1 MAEKPQSY
9 YGTWINRQRSLLPG
23 LDEELDPLTAKL
35 EHLIIILDTLGLEA
49 FVAPPSRGRG
59 RPPDDRPAIA
69 RSFVAKAVLTIPT
82 TSALIER
89 LQVDRA
95 LRRICGWER
104 RSEVPSEATFS
115 RAFAEFAAQNLPER
129 VHEQLVRRHL
139 RDHIIGHIS
148 RDATEIEAREKP
160 CRRSPDDLPP
170 PAPPKRKRGRP
181 RKDEVLPPKPLT
193 RIEQQRTQSLDEM
206 RAGLPTQCD
215 VGVKRNSKGFKE
227 TWIGYKLHLDTANG
241 IVPVAAIL
249 TAAST
254 HDSQVAIPLAR
265 TSEQRVVWLYDLMD
279 SAYDAQ
285 PIIDDCLAAGR
296 VPVIDRNTRRDTALK
311 AEIAAERARRRL
323 IKIPDPTDL
332 TYNERSTAERAN
344 ARIKDEF
351 GGRHLRVRGH
361 LKAFCHLMFGVA
373 VLAADSILRLFSNRF
388 YIHPAR
394 CLGEPAENP
403 AFPDFC
409 KRLRF
414 YQY

>member
-89 LQVDRA
+89 LQIDRA

-115 RAFAEFAAQNLPER
+115 RAFAEFAAQGLPER

-139 RDHIIGHIS
+139 HDHIVGHIS
-148 RDATEIEAREKP
+148 RDATEIAAREKP
-160 CRRSPDDLPP
+160 RRRSSDDPPP
-170 PAPPKRKRGRP
+170 PAPRKRGRP
-181 RKDEVLPPKPLT
+181 RKHEVLPSKPLT
-193 RIEQQRTQSLDEM
+193 RIELQRTQSLDEM

-215 VGVKRNSKGFKE
+215 VGVKRNSKGFRE

-241 IVPVAAIL
+241 IIPIAAIL
-249 TAAST
+249 TAASI

-332 TYNERSTAERAN
+332 TYNERTTAERAN

-361 LKAFCHLMFGVA
+361 LKAFCHLMFGVVA
-373 VLAADSILRLFSNRF
+373 LAADSIVRLFSARF
-388 YIHPAR
+388 YIHPA
-394 CLGEPAENP
+394 
-403 AFPDFC
+403 
-409 KRLRF
+409 
-414 YQY
+414 

>member
-89 LQVDRA
+89 LQIDRA

-115 RAFAEFAAQNLPER
+115 RAFAAFAAQGLPER

-139 RDHIIGHIS
+139 HDHIVGHIS

-160 CRRSPDDLPP
+160 RRRSSDDPPP
-170 PAPPKRKRGRP
+170 PAPKRKRGRP
-181 RKDEVLPPKPLT
+181 SKHEALPPKPLT

-215 VGVKRNSKGFKE
+215 VGVKRNSKGFRE

-323 IKIPDPTDL
+323 IKIPDPRDL
-332 TYNERSTAERAN
+332 TYNERTTAERAN

-351 GGRHLRVRGH
+351 GGRYLRVRGH
-361 LKAFCHLMFGVA
+361 LKAFCHLMFGVVA
-373 VLAADSILRLFSNRF
+373 LAADSIVRLFSARF
-388 YIHPAR
+388 YIHPA
-394 CLGEPAENP
+394 
-403 AFPDFC
+403 
-409 KRLRF
+409 
-414 YQY
+414 

>member
-23 LDEELDPLTAKL
+23 LEQELDPLTAKL

-89 LQVDRA
+89 LQIDRA

-115 RAFAEFAAQNLPER
+115 RAFAEFAAQGLPER

-139 RDHIIGHIS
+139 QDHIVGHIS

-160 CRRSPDDLPP
+160 RRRSSDDPPP

-181 RKDEVLPPKPLT
+181 RKHEVLPPKPLT

-215 VGVKRNSKGFKE
+215 VGVKRNSKGFRE

-249 TAAST
+249 TAASI

-323 IKIPDPTDL
+323 IKLPDPRDL
-332 TYNERSTAERAN
+332 TYNERTTAERAN

-361 LKAFCHLMFGVA
+361 FKAFCHLMFGVVA
-373 VLAADSILRLFSNRF
+373 LAADSIVRLFSARF
-388 YIHPAR
+388 YIHPA
-394 CLGEPAENP
+394 
-403 AFPDFC
+403 
-409 KRLRF
+409 
-414 YQY
+414 

>member
-49 FVAPPSRGRG
+49 FVAPPARGRG

-89 LQVDRA
+89 LQIDRA

-115 RAFAEFAAQNLPER
+115 RAFAEFAAQGLPER

-139 RDHIIGHIS
+139 HDHIVGHIS

-160 CRRSPDDLPP
+160 RRSSDDPPP

-181 RKDEVLPPKPLT
+181 RKHEVLPPKPLT

-215 VGVKRNSKGFKE
+215 VGVKRNSKGFRE

-323 IKIPDPTDL
+323 IKVPDPRDL
-332 TYNERSTAERAN
+332 TYNERTTAERAN

-361 LKAFCHLMFGVA
+361 LKAFCHLMFGVVA
-373 VLAADSILRLFSNRF
+373 LAADSIVRLFSARF
-388 YIHPAR
+388 YIHPA
-394 CLGEPAENP
+394 
-403 AFPDFC
+403 
-409 KRLRF
+409 
-414 YQY
+414 

>member
-23 LDEELDPLTAKL
+23 LEQELDPLTAKL

-89 LQVDRA
+89 LQIDRA

-115 RAFAEFAAQNLPER
+115 RAFAEFAAQGLPER

-139 RDHIIGHIS
+139 HDHIVGHVS

-160 CRRSPDDLPP
+160 RRRSSDDPPP

-181 RKDEVLPPKPLT
+181 RRDEVLPPKPLT

-215 VGVKRNSKGFKE
+215 VGVKRNSKGFRE

-249 TAAST
+249 TAASI

-388 YIHPAR
+388 YIHPA
-394 CLGEPAENP
+394 
-403 AFPDFC
+403 
-409 KRLRF
+409 
-414 YQY
+414 

>member
-23 LDEELDPLTAKL
+23 LEQELDPLTAKL

-89 LQVDRA
+89 LQIDRA

-115 RAFAEFAAQNLPER
+115 RAFAEFAAQGLPER

-139 RDHIIGHIS
+139 HDHIVGHIS

-160 CRRSPDDLPP
+160 RRRSSDDPPP

-215 VGVKRNSKGFKE
+215 VGVKRNSKGFRE

-296 VPVIDRNTRRDTALK
+296 VPVIDRNTRRDIALK

-323 IKIPDPTDL
+323 IKIPDPADL
-332 TYNERSTAERAN
+332 TYNERTTAERAN

-361 LKAFCHLMFGVA
+361 LKAFCHLMFGVVA
-373 VLAADSILRLFSNRF
+373 LAADSIVRLFSARF
-388 YIHPAR
+388 YMHPA
-394 CLGEPAENP
+394 
-403 AFPDFC
+403 
-409 KRLRF
+409 
-414 YQY
+414 

>member
-1 MAEKPQSY
+1 
-9 YGTWINRQRSLLPG
+9 
-23 LDEELDPLTAKL
+23 
-35 EHLIIILDTLGLEA
+35 
-49 FVAPPSRGRG
+49 VALPSRGRG

-89 LQVDRA
+89 LQIDRA

-104 RSEVPSEATFS
+104 RSDVPSEATFS
-115 RAFAEFAAQNLPER
+115 RAFAEFAAQGLPER

-139 RDHIIGHIS
+139 QGHIIGHLA
-148 RDATEIEAREKP
+148 RDATEIEAHEKP
-160 CRRSPDDLPP
+160 RRRSSDDPPP
-170 PAPPKRKRGRP
+170 PAPPKRTRGRP

-206 RAGLPTQCD
+206 RAALPIQCD

-254 HDSQVAIPLAR
+254 YDSQVAIPLAR
-265 TSEQRVVWLYDLMD
+265 TSERRVVWLYDLMD

-285 PIIDDCLAAGR
+285 PIIDDCIAAGR

-311 AEIAAERARRRL
+311 AEIAAERARRRR
-323 IKIPDPTDL
+323 INIPDPTDL
-332 TYNERSTAERAN
+332 TYNERTAAERAN

-361 LKAFCHLMFGVA
+361 LKAFCHLMFGVVA
-373 VLAADSILRLFSNRF
+373 LAADSILRLFSARF
-388 YIHPAR
+388 YIHPV
-394 CLGEPAENP
+394 
-403 AFPDFC
+403 
-409 KRLRF
+409 
-414 YQY
+414 

>member
-49 FVAPPSRGRG
+49 FVAPPTRGRG
-59 RPPDDRPAIA
+59 RPADDRPAVA

-89 LQVDRA
+89 LQIDRA

-115 RAFAEFAAQNLPER
+115 RAFAEFAAQGLPER

-139 RDHIIGHIS
+139 HDHIVGHVS

-160 CRRSPDDLPP
+160 CRRSSDDPPP
-170 PAPPKRKRGRP
+170 PAPPKRRRGRP
-181 RKDEVLPPKPLT
+181 RKHEVLPPKPLT

-215 VGVKRNSKGFKE
+215 VGVKRNSKGFRE

-249 TAAST
+249 TAASI

-323 IKIPDPTDL
+323 INIPDPRDL
-332 TYNERSTAERAN
+332 TYNERTTAERAN

-361 LKAFCHLMFGVA
+361 LKAFCHLMFGVVA
-373 VLAADSILRLFSNRF
+373 LAADSIVRLFSSRF
-388 YIHPAR
+388 YIHPA
-394 CLGEPAENP
+394 
-403 AFPDFC
+403 
-409 KRLRF
+409 
-414 YQY
+414 

>member
-241 IVPVAAIL
+241 IVPIAAIL

-279 SAYDAQ
+279 LAYDAQ

-388 YIHPAR
+388 YIHPA
-394 CLGEPAENP
+394 
-403 AFPDFC
+403 
-409 KRLRF
+409 
-414 YQY
+414 

>member
-9 YGTWINRQRSLLPG
+9 YGAWINRQRSLLPG

-89 LQVDRA
+89 LQIDRA

-115 RAFAEFAAQNLPER
+115 RAFAEFAAQGLPER

-139 RDHIIGHIS
+139 HDHIVGHIS

-160 CRRSPDDLPP
+160 HRRSSDDPPP

-215 VGVKRNSKGFKE
+215 VGVKRNSKGFRE

-241 IVPVAAIL
+241 IIPIAAIL

-332 TYNERSTAERAN
+332 TYNERTTAERAN

-361 LKAFCHLMFGVA
+361 LKAFCHLMFGVVA
-373 VLAADSILRLFSNRF
+373 LAADSIVRLFSARF
-388 YIHPAR
+388 YIHPA
-394 CLGEPAENP
+394 
-403 AFPDFC
+403 
-409 KRLRF
+409 
-414 YQY
+414 

>member
-23 LDEELDPLTAKL
+23 LDQELDPLTAKL

-89 LQVDRA
+89 LQIDRA

-104 RSEVPSEATFS
+104 RSDVPSEATFS
-115 RAFAEFAAQNLPER
+115 RAFAEFAAQGLPER

-139 RDHIIGHIS
+139 QDHIVGHIS

-160 CRRSPDDLPP
+160 PRRSSDDPPP
-170 PAPPKRKRGRP
+170 PAPPKPKRGRP
-181 RKDEVLPPKPLT
+181 RKHEVLPPKPLT

-206 RAGLPTQCD
+206 RAALPTQCD
-215 VGVKRNSKGFKE
+215 VGVKRNSKGFRE

-249 TAAST
+249 TAASI

-323 IKIPDPTDL
+323 IKIPDPADL
-332 TYNERSTAERAN
+332 TYNERTTAERAN

-361 LKAFCHLMFGVA
+361 FKAFCHLMFGVVA
-373 VLAADSILRLFSNRF
+373 LAADSIVRLFSAQF
-388 YIHPAR
+388 YIHPA
-394 CLGEPAENP
+394 
-403 AFPDFC
+403 
-409 KRLRF
+409 
-414 YQY
+414 

>member
-1 MAEKPQSY
+1 MVDKPQPY
-9 YGTWINRQRSLLPG
+9 YCIWINRQRSLLPG
-23 LDEELDPLTAKL
+23 LDEELDPLTNKL

-49 FVAPPSRGRG
+49 FVAPPPHGRG

-89 LQVDRA
+89 LQIDRA

-115 RAFAEFAAQNLPER
+115 RAFAEFAAKNLPER
-129 VHEQLVRRHL
+129 VHEQLVHRHL

-241 IVPVAAIL
+241 IVLVAAIL

-254 HDSQVAIPLAR
+254 HDSQVAIPLAI
-265 TSEQRVVWLYDLMD
+265 TSERRVVWLYDLMD
-279 SAYDAQ
+279 SAHDTQ
-285 PIIDDCLAAGR
+285 PIIDDCIVAGR
-296 VPVIDRNTRRDTALK
+296 VPVIDRNTRRNTALK
-311 AEIAAERARRRL
+311 TEIAAERARRRL
-323 IKIPDPTDL
+323 IKIPDPRDL

-388 YIHPAR
+388 YIHPA
-394 CLGEPAENP
+394 
-403 AFPDFC
+403 
-409 KRLRF
+409 
-414 YQY
+414 

>member
-89 LQVDRA
+89 LQIDRA

-115 RAFAEFAAQNLPER
+115 RAFAAFAAQGLPER

-139 RDHIIGHIS
+139 HDHIVGHIS

-160 CRRSPDDLPP
+160 RRRSSDDPPP
-170 PAPPKRKRGRP
+170 PAPKRKRGRP
-181 RKDEVLPPKPLT
+181 RKHEVLPPKPLT

-215 VGVKRNSKGFKE
+215 VGVKRNSKGFRE

-323 IKIPDPTDL
+323 IKVPDPRDL
-332 TYNERSTAERAN
+332 TYNERTTAERAN

-351 GGRHLRVRGH
+351 GGRYLRVRGH
-361 LKAFCHLMFGVA
+361 LKAFCHLMFGVVA
-373 VLAADSILRLFSNRF
+373 LAADSIVRLFSARF
-388 YIHPAR
+388 YIHPA
-394 CLGEPAENP
+394 
-403 AFPDFC
+403 
-409 KRLRF
+409 
-414 YQY
+414 

>member
-89 LQVDRA
+89 LQIDRA

-115 RAFAEFAAQNLPER
+115 RAFAEFAAQGLPER

-139 RDHIIGHIS
+139 HDHIVGHVS

-160 CRRSPDDLPP
+160 CRRSSDDPPP
-170 PAPPKRKRGRP
+170 PAPPKRRRGRP
-181 RKDEVLPPKPLT
+181 RKHEVLPPKPLT

-215 VGVKRNSKGFKE
+215 VGVKRNSKGFRE
-227 TWIGYKLHLDTANG
+227 TWIGYKLHLDTADG

-323 IKIPDPTDL
+323 IKLPDPRDL
-332 TYNERSTAERAN
+332 TYNERTTAERAN

-361 LKAFCHLMFGVA
+361 LKAFCHLMFGVVA
-373 VLAADSILRLFSNRF
+373 LAADSIVRLFSARF
-388 YIHPAR
+388 YIHPA
-394 CLGEPAENP
+394 
-403 AFPDFC
+403 
-409 KRLRF
+409 
-414 YQY
+414 

>member
-89 LQVDRA
+89 LQIDRA

-115 RAFAEFAAQNLPER
+115 RAFAEFAAQGLPER

-139 RDHIIGHIS
+139 QDHIVGHIS

-160 CRRSPDDLPP
+160 RRRSSDDPPP

-181 RKDEVLPPKPLT
+181 RKHEVLPPKPLT

-215 VGVKRNSKGFKE
+215 VGVKRNSKGFRE

-249 TAAST
+249 TAASI

-323 IKIPDPTDL
+323 IKLPDPRDL
-332 TYNERSTAERAN
+332 TYNERTTAERAN

-361 LKAFCHLMFGVA
+361 LKAFCHLMFGVVA
-373 VLAADSILRLFSNRF
+373 LAADSIVRLFSARF
-388 YIHPAR
+388 YIHPA
-394 CLGEPAENP
+394 
-403 AFPDFC
+403 
-409 KRLRF
+409 
-414 YQY
+414 

>member
-89 LQVDRA
+89 LQIDRA

-115 RAFAEFAAQNLPER
+115 RAFAAFAAQGLPER

-139 RDHIIGHIS
+139 QDHIVGHIS

-160 CRRSPDDLPP
+160 RRRSSDDPPP
-170 PAPPKRKRGRP
+170 PAPKRKRGRP
-181 RKDEVLPPKPLT
+181 RKHEALPPKPLT

-215 VGVKRNSKGFKE
+215 VGVKRNSKGFRE

-249 TAAST
+249 TAASI

-323 IKIPDPTDL
+323 INIPDPRDL
-332 TYNERSTAERAN
+332 TYNERTTAERAN

-361 LKAFCHLMFGVA
+361 LKAFCHLMFGVVA
-373 VLAADSILRLFSNRF
+373 LAADSIVRLFSARF
-388 YIHPAR
+388 YIHPA
-394 CLGEPAENP
+394 
-403 AFPDFC
+403 
-409 KRLRF
+409 
-414 YQY
+414 

>member
-1 MAEKPQSY
+1 MKCC
-9 YGTWINRQRSLLPG
+9 
-23 LDEELDPLTAKL
+23 
-35 EHLIIILDTLGLEA
+35 
-49 FVAPPSRGRG
+49 
-59 RPPDDRPAIA
+59 
-69 RSFVAKAVLTIPT
+69 
-82 TSALIER
+82 
-89 LQVDRA
+89 LQ
-95 LRRICGWER
+95 W
-104 RSEVPSEATFS
+104 
-115 RAFAEFAAQNLPER
+115 
-129 VHEQLVRRHL
+129 
-139 RDHIIGHIS
+139 
-148 RDATEIEAREKP
+148 
-160 CRRSPDDLPP
+160 
-170 PAPPKRKRGRP
+170 
-181 RKDEVLPPKPLT
+181 PLT

-254 HDSQVAIPLAR
+254 HDRQVAIILLAR

-344 ARIKDEF
+344 ARIK
-351 GGRHLRVRGH
+351 G
-361 LKAFCHLMFGVA
+361 
-373 VLAADSILRLFSNRF
+373 
-388 YIHPAR
+388 
-394 CLGEPAENP
+394 
-403 AFPDFC
+403 
-409 KRLRF
+409 
-414 YQY
+414 

>member
-9 YGTWINRQRSLLPG
+9 YGAWINRQRSLLPG
-23 LDEELDPLTAKL
+23 LDEELDPLTTKL

-89 LQVDRA
+89 LQIDRA

-115 RAFAEFAAQNLPER
+115 RAFAAFAAQGLPER

-139 RDHIIGHIS
+139 QDHIVGHIS
-148 RDATEIEAREKP
+148 RDATEIVAREKP
-160 CRRSPDDLPP
+160 CRRSSDDPLP

-181 RKDEVLPPKPLT
+181 RKHEVLPPKPLT

-215 VGVKRNSKGFKE
+215 VGVKRNSKGFRE

-249 TAAST
+249 TAASI

-323 IKIPDPTDL
+323 IKIPDPRDL
-332 TYNERSTAERAN
+332 TYNERTTAERAN

-361 LKAFCHLMFGVA
+361 LKAFCHLMFGVVA
-373 VLAADSILRLFSNRF
+373 LAADSIVRLFSARF
-388 YIHPAR
+388 YIHPA
-394 CLGEPAENP
+394 
-403 AFPDFC
+403 
-409 KRLRF
+409 
-414 YQY
+414 

>member
-1 MAEKPQSY
+1 MAEKPQPY
-9 YGTWINRQRSLLPG
+9 YGTWINRQRGLLPW
-23 LDEELDPLTAKL
+23 LDEELDPLTHKL
-35 EHLIIILDTLGLEA
+35 EHLIVILDTLGLEA

-69 RSFVAKAVLTIPT
+69 RSVVAKAVLTIPT

-89 LQVDRA
+89 LQIDRA

-104 RSEVPSEATFS
+104 RSDVPSEATFS
-115 RAFAEFAAQNLPER
+115 RAFAEFAAQGLPER

-139 RDHIIGHIS
+139 QGHIIGHIS

-160 CRRSPDDLPP
+160 RRRSSDDP

-193 RIEQQRTQSLDEM
+193 RIEQQRTQPLDEM
-206 RAGLPTQCD
+206 RAALPTQCD

-241 IVPVAAIL
+241 IVPVTAIL

-265 TSEQRVVWLYDLMD
+265 TSERRVVWLYDLMD

-285 PIIDDCLAAGR
+285 PIIDDCRAAGR

-323 IKIPDPTDL
+323 IKIPDPGDL
-332 TYNERSTAERAN
+332 TYNERTTAERAN

-351 GGRHLRVRGH
+351 GGRYLRVRGH
-361 LKAFCHLMFGVA
+361 LKAFCHLMFGVVA
-373 VLAADSILRLFSNRF
+373 LAADSILRLFGTQF
-388 YIHPAR
+388 YIHPA
-394 CLGEPAENP
+394 
-403 AFPDFC
+403 
-409 KRLRF
+409 
-414 YQY
+414 

>member
-89 LQVDRA
+89 LQIDRA

-115 RAFAEFAAQNLPER
+115 RAFAEFAAQGLPER

-139 RDHIIGHIS
+139 QDHIVGHIS

-160 CRRSPDDLPP
+160 RRRSSDDPPP

-181 RKDEVLPPKPLT
+181 RKHEVLPPKPLT

-215 VGVKRNSKGFKE
+215 VGVKRNSKGFRE

-249 TAAST
+249 TAASI

-323 IKIPDPTDL
+323 INIPDPRDL
-332 TYNERSTAERAN
+332 TYNERTTAERAN

-351 GGRHLRVRGH
+351 GGRYLRVRGH
-361 LKAFCHLMFGVA
+361 LKAFCHLMFGVVA
-373 VLAADSILRLFSNRF
+373 LAADSIVRLFSARF
-388 YIHPAR
+388 YIHPA
-394 CLGEPAENP
+394 
-403 AFPDFC
+403 
-409 KRLRF
+409 
-414 YQY
+414 

>member
-193 RIEQQRTQSLDEM
+193 RIEQQRTHSLDEM

-388 YIHPAR
+388 YIHPA
-394 CLGEPAENP
+394 
-403 AFPDFC
+403 
-409 KRLRF
+409 
-414 YQY
+414 

>member
-1 MAEKPQSY
+1 MADKPQSY

-89 LQVDRA
+89 LQIDRA

-115 RAFAEFAAQNLPER
+115 RAFAAFAAQGLPER

-139 RDHIIGHIS
+139 HDHIVGHIS

-160 CRRSPDDLPP
+160 RRRSSDDPPP
-170 PAPPKRKRGRP
+170 PAPKRKRGRP

-215 VGVKRNSKGFKE
+215 VGVKRNSKGFRE

-323 IKIPDPTDL
+323 IKIPDPRDL
-332 TYNERSTAERAN
+332 TYNERTTAERAN

-351 GGRHLRVRGH
+351 GGRYLRVRGH
-361 LKAFCHLMFGVA
+361 LKAFCHLMFGVVA
-373 VLAADSILRLFSNRF
+373 LAADSIVRLFSARF
-388 YIHPAR
+388 YIHPA
-394 CLGEPAENP
+394 
-403 AFPDFC
+403 
-409 KRLRF
+409 
-414 YQY
+414 

>member
-49 FVAPPSRGRG
+49 FVAPPTRGRG
-59 RPPDDRPAIA
+59 RPADDRPAVA

-89 LQVDRA
+89 LQIDRA

-115 RAFAEFAAQNLPER
+115 RAFAEFAAQGLPER

-139 RDHIIGHIS
+139 HDHIVGHIS

-160 CRRSPDDLPP
+160 RRRSSDDPPP
-170 PAPPKRKRGRP
+170 PAPPKRRRGRP
-181 RKDEVLPPKPLT
+181 RKHEVLPPKPLT

-215 VGVKRNSKGFKE
+215 VGVKRNSKGFRE

-323 IKIPDPTDL
+323 IKIPDPRDL
-332 TYNERSTAERAN
+332 TYNERTTAERAN

-351 GGRHLRVRGH
+351 GGRYLRVRGH
-361 LKAFCHLMFGVA
+361 LKAFCHLMFGVVA
-373 VLAADSILRLFSNRF
+373 LAADSIVRLFSARF
-388 YIHPAR
+388 YIHPA
-394 CLGEPAENP
+394 
-403 AFPDFC
+403 
-409 KRLRF
+409 
-414 YQY
+414 

>member
-9 YGTWINRQRSLLPG
+9 YGTWINRQRSLLPE
-23 LDEELDPLTAKL
+23 LDEELDPLTTKL

-160 CRRSPDDLPP
+160 CRRSPNDLPP
-170 PAPPKRKRGRP
+170 PALPKRKRGRP
-181 RKDEVLPPKPLT
+181 RKDEVLPSKPLT

-227 TWIGYKLHLDTANG
+227 TWIGYKLHLDTADG

-265 TSEQRVVWLYDLMD
+265 TSERRAVWLYDIMD
-279 SAYDAQ
+279 AAYDAQ

-296 VPVIDRNTRRDTALK
+296 VPVIDRNTRRDTSLK

-323 IKIPDPTDL
+323 INIPDPRDL

-361 LKAFCHLMFGVA
+361 LKAFCHLMFGVVA
-373 VLAADSILRLFSNRF
+373 LAADSIVRLFSARF
-388 YIHPAR
+388 YIHPA
-394 CLGEPAENP
+394 
-403 AFPDFC
+403 
-409 KRLRF
+409 
-414 YQY
+414 

>member
-89 LQVDRA
+89 LQIDRA

-115 RAFAEFAAQNLPER
+115 RAFAAFAAQGLPER

-139 RDHIIGHIS
+139 HDHIVGHIS

-160 CRRSPDDLPP
+160 RRRSSNDPPP

-181 RKDEVLPPKPLT
+181 RKHEVLPPKPLT

-215 VGVKRNSKGFKE
+215 VGVKRNSKGFRE

-323 IKIPDPTDL
+323 INIPDPRDL
-332 TYNERSTAERAN
+332 TYNERTTAERAN

-351 GGRHLRVRGH
+351 GGRYLRVRGH
-361 LKAFCHLMFGVA
+361 LKAFCHLMFGVVA
-373 VLAADSILRLFSNRF
+373 LAADSIVRLFSARF
-388 YIHPAR
+388 YIHPA
-394 CLGEPAENP
+394 
-403 AFPDFC
+403 
-409 KRLRF
+409 
-414 YQY
+414 

>member
-23 LDEELDPLTAKL
+23 LDEELDPLTTKL

-89 LQVDRA
+89 LQIDRA

-115 RAFAEFAAQNLPER
+115 RAFAEFAAQGLPER

-139 RDHIIGHIS
+139 HDHIVGHIS

-160 CRRSPDDLPP
+160 RRRSSDDPPP

-181 RKDEVLPPKPLT
+181 RKHEVLPPKPLT

-215 VGVKRNSKGFKE
+215 VGVKRNSKGFRE

-323 IKIPDPTDL
+323 IKLPDPRDL
-332 TYNERSTAERAN
+332 TYNERTTAERAN

-361 LKAFCHLMFGVA
+361 LKAFCHLMFGVVA
-373 VLAADSILRLFSNRF
+373 LAADSIVRLFSARF
-388 YIHPAR
+388 YIHPA
-394 CLGEPAENP
+394 
-403 AFPDFC
+403 
-409 KRLRF
+409 
-414 YQY
+414 

>member
-1 MAEKPQSY
+1 MTDKPQPF

-23 LDEELDPLTAKL
+23 LDEELDPLTDRL
-35 EHLIIILDTLGLEA
+35 EHLIVILDTLGLEA

-82 TSALIER
+82 TAALIER
-89 LQVDRA
+89 LQIDRA

-104 RSEVPSEATFS
+104 RSDVPSEATFS
-115 RAFAEFAAQNLPER
+115 RAFAEFADQRLPER

-139 RDHIIGHIS
+139 HGHIIGHLA

-160 CRRSPDDLPP
+160 LRRPANNPSSPE
-170 PAPPKRKRGRP
+170 APKRQRGRP
-181 RKDEVLPPKPLT
+181 RKDEILPPKPLT
-193 RIEQQRTQSLDEM
+193 RIEQQRTQSLPDM
-206 RAGLPTQCD
+206 RAALPTQCD
-215 VGVKRNSKGFKE
+215 VGVKRNSKGFSE
-227 TWIGYKLHLDTANG
+227 TWIGYKLHLDTADG

-285 PIIDDCLAAGR
+285 PIIDDCRAAGR
-296 VPVIDRNTRRDTALK
+296 VPVIDRNTRRNTALK

-323 IKIPDPTDL
+323 INIPDPTDL
-332 TYNERSTAERAN
+332 TYNERTTAERAN
-344 ARIKDEF
+344 ARLKDEF
-351 GGRHLRVRGH
+351 GARHLRVRGH
-361 LKAFCHLMFGVA
+361 LKAFCHLMFGVGA
-373 VLAADSILRLFSNRF
+373 LAADSILRLFSSD
-388 YIHPAR
+388 PS
-394 CLGEPAENP
+394 CQPV
-403 AFPDFC
+403 
-409 KRLRF
+409 
-414 YQY
+414 